1 MAHCFK
7 KHTGLLKQVI
17 KADGYEG
24 RDLVCEIMEAE
35 NLEDPLGIHFSQL
48 YKARSVALNPLMGP
62 GDVW

>member
-35 NLEDPLGIHFSQL
+35 NLEDPLGIDL
-48 YKARSVALNPLMGP
+48 DPVAF
-62 GDVW
+62 VIC